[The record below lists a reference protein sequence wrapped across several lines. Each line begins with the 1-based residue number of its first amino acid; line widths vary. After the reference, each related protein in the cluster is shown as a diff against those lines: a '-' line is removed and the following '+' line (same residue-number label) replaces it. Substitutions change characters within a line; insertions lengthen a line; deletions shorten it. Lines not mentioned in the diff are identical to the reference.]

1 MKKVLSV
8 LLAAAMVAG
17 MSVASFADNTKVES
31 WETWEAA
38 AKSCVTPVV
47 AVEEMSFDDEMI
59 VVHTDG
65 SIERVEANT
74 DYKNMKVGDDLYFP
88 IMLNGEKYTGE
99 IDQHWSL
106 NIKAKY
112 VKKAAFWTAPVDGTA
127 TPWGAVCQN
136 AYKFVK
142 VEIVDELDDL
152 DAQNVKFQMYIADNK
167 HGTNQ
172 SAGAK
177 LNYSFD
183 NYLEKFVSFDFTN
196 DVDYMA
202 KWIVAKEAKG
212 TAIFDFEDVAYFT
225 VKMIPEEEVIF
236 NFESKDYVKAIEKIF
251 DYEGDYT
258 TYNFKG
264 SKDEFSKVGELF
276 IEADEDTFI
285 YGWDGEALVEIEAE
299 YVEDYDIDGVNVGD
313 GWVIETKELGYYV
326 VSAIEAE
333 IEVEAEVEAPVEAD
347 KANPET
353 GAADFV
359 GAAVAMAVVSVAAA
373 GALALKK

>member
-8 LLAAAMVAG
+8 LLAAAMVMG
-17 MSVASFADNTKVES
+17 MSVASFAAKTAPSVWES
-31 WETWEAA
+31 WSNNSDDVCHLPAAYAA
-38 AKSCVTPVV
+38 ADRL
-47 AVEEMSFDDEMI
+47 SFWPEMI
-59 VVHTDG
+59 VVNNEGVKVATVTAG
-65 SIERVEANT
+65 E
-74 DYKNMKVGDDLYFP
+74 DYDNMHVGDVLYFAVMEGEGKQF
-88 IMLNGEKYTGE
+88 MLPA
-99 IDQHWSL
+99 DSHWSI
-106 NIKAKY
+106 NIKGNEY
-112 VKKAAFWTAPVDGTA
+112 VEKASFENNDLFNKGGLT
-127 TPWGAVCQN
+127 
-136 AYKFVK
+136 VK

-152 DAQNVKFQMYIADNK
+152 DAQDVKFQMYIAENHKNK
-167 HGTNQ
+167 KSQ
-172 SAGAK
+172 SEGAK

-183 NYLEKFVSFDFTN
+183 NYKEEYVDFDFTN

-202 KWIVAKEAKG
+202 KWIVAEGDKG

-236 NFESKDYVKAIEKIF
+236 NFESLSYVKAIEKIF

-264 SKDEFSKVGELF
+264 TKDEFAKVGELF
-276 IEADEDTFI
+276 IEADDESFI

-299 YVEDYDIDGVNVGD
+299 YVKDYDIDGVNVGD